1 MGLFL
6 YIFSFEGVVAYQVRY
21 SIMACDHLFSVLY
34 THLGGLEQRHLSM
47 MCGDGSETVCEGEK
61 AIMCMG
67 V

>member
-1 MGLFL
+1 
-6 YIFSFEGVVAYQVRY
+6 
-21 SIMACDHLFSVLY
+21 MACDHLFSVLY